1 MRPAATMIATI
12 PRMLSRDTEN
22 GNLPRRFAE
31 GAGSVIAAS

>member
-1 MRPAATMIATI
+1 MMATI

-22 GNLPRRFAE
+22 GNLPRRFAG